1 LVIKSKEAI
10 TLWRISN
17 LSEDKLIAIK
27 TLEEG
32 LRKPLLTFSSLD
44 LDHENLN
51 EDELIQIKEL
61 EDELGVAIVV
71 VRR

>member
-1 LVIKSKEAI
+1 M
-10 TLWRISN
+10 LWSTAN
-17 LSEDKLIAIK
+17 LAEDKLIAIK

-32 LRKPLLTFSSLD
+32 LSKPLLAFSSLD

-61 EDELGVAIVV
+61 EDEYSLSS
-71 VRR
+71 